1 MKLEDLVVFI
11 EESGG
16 ICTAS
21 QLKKAGF
28 LPGIISHAHKQGYID
43 KLTRGV
49 YCSADVFGDD
59 FAVVNARWKKCVI
72 SHGSALFILGLS
84 DRVPSRLDVTVP
96 HGYNPSKLRTE
107 FPGIRIHH
115 VSSEIYQQG
124 VIEARTP
131 EGNSVRIYNA
141 ERSIADLI
149 KTRTTGDADPQLIHD
164 AITQYFRSENRNLQ
178 TLSSMCE
185 MLNVRNELQLYLEV
199 LS

>member
-28 LPGIISHAHKQGYID
+28 LPGIISHAHKQGLID

-49 YCSADVFGDD
+49 YCSVDVFGDD
-59 FAVVNARWKKCVI
+59 FAAVNARWKKCII

-84 DRVPSRLDVTVP
+84 DRVPSHLDVTVP
-96 HGYNPSKLRTE
+96 NGYNPTKLRTE
-107 FPGIRIHH
+107 FPGIRIHR
-115 VSSEIYQQG
+115 VSPDIYQKG
-124 VIEARTP
+124 LIEAKTP

-149 KTRTTGDADPQLIHD
+149 KARTHRGADPQLIHD
-164 AITQYFRSENRNLQ
+164 AMTKYFRSEKRNLQ
-178 TLSSMCE
+178 NLSSMCE
-185 MLNVRNELQLYLEV
+185 MLDVRNELQIYLEV